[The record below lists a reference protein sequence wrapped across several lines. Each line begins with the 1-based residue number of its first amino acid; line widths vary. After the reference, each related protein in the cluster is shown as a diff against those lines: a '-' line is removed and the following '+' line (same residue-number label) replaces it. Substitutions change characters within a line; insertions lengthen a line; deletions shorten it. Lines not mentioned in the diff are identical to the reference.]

1 MYITIINEAK
11 YTLITLIISTL
22 DIFMKF
28 LIQSLNSISQKMI
41 YLLPQ
46 LYKGL
51 FPVINFN
58 PIKVIKL
65 QFSTCKCY
73 R

>member
-28 LIQSLNSISQKMI
+28 LIQSLNSISQKDD
-41 YLLPQ
+41 
-46 LYKGL
+46 L
-51 FPVINFN
+51 FIA
-58 PIKVIKL
+58 PII
-65 QFSTCKCY
+65 
-73 R
+73 